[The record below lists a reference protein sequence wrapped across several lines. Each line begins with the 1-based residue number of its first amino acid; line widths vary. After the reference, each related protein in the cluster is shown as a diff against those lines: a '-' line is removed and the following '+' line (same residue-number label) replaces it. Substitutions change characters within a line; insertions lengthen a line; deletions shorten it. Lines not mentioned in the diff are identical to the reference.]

1 MSKAMSQYKL
11 LLIDD
16 DHELTELLNE
26 YLSSQ
31 GFTLQIANDGETGL
45 TMANQTQYDLIL
57 LDVMLPKMD
66 GFEVLKQLRLNN
78 KTPVLMLTARGDD
91 FDRIFGLELGA
102 DDYLPKPFNHRE
114 LVARIKAITRRIEH
128 IESISHHNDIVLN
141 SVRLDLATRRVF
153 CNDQE
158 IPLTGTEFQMLQLL
172 MNNPGQIVS
181 KETIS
186 QQVLGRR
193 LAAFDRSIDMHLSN
207 IRKKLQQHSDGEKLK
222 TVRGAGYVFIQG

>member
-1 MSKAMSQYKL
+1 MSSYNL

-16 DHELTELLNE
+16 DYELTDLLTE

-31 GFTLQIANDGETGL
+31 GFDISVAHDGEHGLHMANDK
-45 TMANQTQYDLIL
+45 QYDLIL

-114 LVARIKAITRRIEH
+114 LVARVKAITRRIEH
-128 IESISHHNDIVLN
+128 IASVKHQNDLTLN
-141 SVRLDLATRRVF
+141 GVQLNLSNRQVS
-153 CNDQE
+153 CNGE
-158 IPLTGTEFQMLQLL
+158 EVPLTGTEFQMLHLL
-172 MNNPGQIVS
+172 MNKPGEIVS

-186 QQVLGRR
+186 QEVLGRK
-193 LAAFDRSIDMHLSN
+193 LAPFDRSIDMHLSN
-207 IRKKLQQHSDGEKLK
+207 IRKKLTKHADDDKLK
-222 TVRGAGYVFIQG
+222 TVRGAGYIFIKGGA